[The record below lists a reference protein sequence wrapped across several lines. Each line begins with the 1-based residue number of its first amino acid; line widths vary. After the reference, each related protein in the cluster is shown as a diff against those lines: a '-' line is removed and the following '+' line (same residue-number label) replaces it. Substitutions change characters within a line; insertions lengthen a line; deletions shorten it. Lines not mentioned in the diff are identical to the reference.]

1 MRLPFIKRPILW
13 LILFMSISLLGIIMV
28 QFYWIKQAIEVQ
40 KNQITSEIYDALR
53 TSTMRLEKEQRTN
66 SFLKSRGINPQ
77 KFKRGERRHRER
89 ESSKSPF
96 NTHIYLSDNGVEVRT
111 EQIQN
116 TTQNEWQDRGL
127 NGEAK
132 NSDQQ
137 IESLI
142 PFTNT
147 SQADEQERILLDW
160 FMQMNNEM
168 NGMFNPLP
176 VRLNME
182 QLKEILTDEFTQ
194 RGVTSKFEY
203 GVIDKS
209 TLEPTK
215 FCSNKFNPAE
225 QFNCFTIPLF
235 PREIFRGNSPY
246 FLQVNFKDLNTIIF
260 SSIGWV
266 MGASMV
272 FTLFILVAFFLTIKT
287 ILSQKR
293 ISEIKNDFINNM
305 THELKTPLATISL
318 ATDSISNSS
327 IISNPERI
335 TPLLSIIKEENKR
348 MNKHVERILQL
359 SLLEKKN
366 LQLYKSE
373 TNIKDLI
380 TKVVD
385 RMKLLVEQGGGSIT
399 LKFNH
404 TLDTVMVDDVHF
416 TNVIHNLI
424 DNAIKYS
431 ENAPNIVIK
440 TAIELD
446 KLVISISDNGI
457 GLTKDQKDK
466 IFEKF
471 YRVHTGNQHN
481 VKGFGLGLSYVKAIV
496 LLHNGTISID
506 SKLGEGSTFTIKIPT
521 NTNI

>member
-1 MRLPFIKRPILW
+1 
-13 LILFMSISLLGIIMV
+13 
-28 QFYWIKQAIEVQ
+28 
-40 KNQITSEIYDALR
+40 
-53 TSTMRLEKEQRTN
+53 
-66 SFLKSRGINPQ
+66 
-77 KFKRGERRHRER
+77 
-89 ESSKSPF
+89 
-96 NTHIYLSDNGVEVRT
+96 
-111 EQIQN
+111 
-116 TTQNEWQDRGL
+116 
-127 NGEAK
+127 
-132 NSDQQ
+132 
-137 IESLI
+137 
-142 PFTNT
+142 
-147 SQADEQERILLDW
+147 
-160 FMQMNNEM
+160 
-168 NGMFNPLP
+168 
-176 VRLNME
+176 
-182 QLKEILTDEFTQ
+182 
-194 RGVTSKFEY
+194 
-203 GVIDKS
+203 
-209 TLEPTK
+209 
-215 FCSNKFNPAE
+215 
-225 QFNCFTIPLF
+225 
-235 PREIFRGNSPY
+235 
-246 FLQVNFKDLNTIIF
+246 
-260 SSIGWV
+260 
-266 MGASMV
+266 
-272 FTLFILVAFFLTIKT
+272 
-287 ILSQKR
+287 
-293 ISEIKNDFINNM
+293 M